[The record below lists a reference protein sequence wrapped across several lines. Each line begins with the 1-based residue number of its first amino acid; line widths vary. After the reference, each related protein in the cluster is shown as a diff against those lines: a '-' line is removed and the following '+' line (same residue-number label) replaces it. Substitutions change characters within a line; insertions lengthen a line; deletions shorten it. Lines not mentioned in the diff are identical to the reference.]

1 MSKKVLRE
9 YFELCPNGVC
19 DDLLTEHEK
28 KMVKESN
35 ALFLSGVIQAA
46 DKLNGNGRVYPR
58 VILEREVGKYIQ
70 TIQEGRAVGE
80 LDHPDDSVVNLRNVS
95 HKVTDCWWDGDN
107 VKGKLQVL
115 DTPAGQTLRALIEG
129 GVKLGISSRGLGS
142 VRESQ
147 GKTLVE
153 DDFQLICFDIV
164 QEPSTT
170 GAFLFQEGNKSSLRE
185 GKNKKITSL
194 IRDILED

>member
-58 VILEREVGKYIQ
+58 VILEREVENIFKQ
-70 TIQEGRAVGE
+70 FKR
-80 LDHPDDSVVNLRNVS
+80 VV
-95 HKVTDCWWDGDN
+95 
-107 VKGKLQVL
+107 
-115 DTPAGQTLRALIEG
+115 P
-129 GVKLGISSRGLGS
+129 LG
-142 VRESQ
+142 
-147 GKTLVE
+147 
-153 DDFQLICFDIV
+153 
-164 QEPSTT
+164 
-170 GAFLFQEGNKSSLRE
+170 N
-185 GKNKKITSL
+185 
-194 IRDILED
+194 